1 MMNPVSLEGKK
12 GLVVGIANADS
23 LAYGCALA
31 FRRLGAELAVTY
43 LNDKARP
50 HVEPLA
56 QELQAPIFL
65 PCDVREPGQLE
76 AVFGRVRREWG
87 RLDFLFHSIAFAP

>member
-1 MMNPVSLEGKK
+1 MNSVSLEGKK
-12 GLVVGIANADS
+12 GLVVGIANVDS

-65 PCDVREPGQLE
+65 SGDVREPGQLE
-76 AVFGRVRREWG
+76 AVFVGRRIVAVGRALFEVRTR
-87 RLDFLFHSIAFAP
+87 S